1 MVFLWLTDK
10 EYERSIFS
18 IHVEMFFKSHCT
30 LFVHV
35 KVIFGYLKTLIAKEA
50 LVHPTSTLMLYIVYG
65 YKPLSLDKI
74 AIIKGEKGM
83 KKAKR
88 INEILSGKCYSK
100 CK

>member
-1 MVFLWLTDK
+1 MATKLP
-10 EYERSIFS
+10 ENCIS
-18 IHVEMFFKSHCT
+18 T
-30 LFVHV
+30 LLSNY
-35 KVIFGYLKTLIAKEA
+35 KKLSLS

>member
-1 MVFLWLTDK
+1 MSFNLPLIPSASYFNV
-10 EYERSIFS
+10 
-18 IHVEMFFKSHCT
+18 KS
-30 LFVHV
+30 
-35 KVIFGYLKTLIAKEA
+35 

-83 KKAKR
+83 EKAKR